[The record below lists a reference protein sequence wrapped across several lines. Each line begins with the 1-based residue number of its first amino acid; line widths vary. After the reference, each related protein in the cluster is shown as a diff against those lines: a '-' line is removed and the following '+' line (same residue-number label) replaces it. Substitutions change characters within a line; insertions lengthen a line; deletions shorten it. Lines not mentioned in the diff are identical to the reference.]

1 MSKEMTWSDIN
12 FFNYLPTPILIF
24 NQKYKVVFAN
34 DQAVN
39 LYGYSDKEFKNL
51 CMKDLKGPENEKQMV
66 DSIMKYFFNEQKN
79 HRIITKHK
87 TKEEKL
93 IDVDI
98 QTTILEMNNEIFL
111 LECIREFTEQK
122 EVLRTY
128 ERAVDIMSKVVKDLT
143 EVEEINF

>member
-1 MSKEMTWSDIN
+1 MSREMTWSDIRI
-12 FFNYLPTPILIF
+12 FNYLPIPILIF
-24 NQKYKVVFAN
+24 NEKCKVVFVN

-39 LYGYSDKEFKNL
+39 LYGYSKEEFKNL
-51 CMKDLKGPENEKQMV
+51 YMKDLKVPENEKQMV
-66 DSIMKYFFNEQKN
+66 DVIMKYFFNEQKN

-87 TKEEKL
+87 TKEESL

-98 QTTILEMNNEIFL
+98 QTTILEMDNEIFL

-143 EVEEINF
+143 EVEQMNF

>member
-1 MSKEMTWSDIN
+1 MSREMTWSDIRI
-12 FFNYLPTPILIF
+12 FNYLPIPILIF
-24 NQKYKVVFAN
+24 NEKCKVVFVN
-34 DQAVN
+34 NQAVN
-39 LYGYSDKEFKNL
+39 LYGYSKEEFKNL
-51 CMKDLKGPENEKQMV
+51 YMKDLKVPENEKQMV
-66 DSIMKYFFNEQKN
+66 DVIMKYFFNEQKN

-87 TKEEKL
+87 TKEESL

-98 QTTILEMNNEIFL
+98 QTTILEMDNEIFL

-143 EVEEINF
+143 EVEQMNF